1 MGSFILCSKLKVR
14 IMSLKLFLKTTSGHI
29 IETFA
34 DPDLTI
40 YDLKAICCEELQT
53 EPDEQTLLFG
63 GKVCNDDST
72 LESIKITNN
81 STLIVLLKKKKKHK
95 KNKTEQSE
103 QDEKKEQQNDNNHQN
118 NNNQRQQQQ
127 MMMPSLMNNNNMM
140 SSMQQSLMQNPDLM
154 KQMMNNPMMKQMFN
168 NPELL
173 QNLFNSNPALQ
184 QLLKDNPQLRHVLK
198 DPSLMKHAMKAASNP
213 EYYNEM
219 LKNNDRALRNIES
232 IPGGFSALS
241 RLYNQIQKPMERAM
255 DDMYRQRHGKD
266 MTTITAIDKS
276 NGPTTKPLQNP
287 WSKQYHQQKQQQQQP
302 LQQQQ
307 QSVFGN
313 NNMNMMNMMSQMNMN
328 NNNNQMNGNPSQ
340 IYVIQLRELRNMG
353 FNDEQRNI
361 NALIASGGNVA
372 AAIQHL
378 IGDNSSNNTDNDK
391 NKK

>member
-1 MGSFILCSKLKVR
+1 MG
-14 IMSLKLFLKTTSGHI
+14 
-29 IETFA
+29 
-34 DPDLTI
+34 
-40 YDLKAICCEELQT
+40 
-53 EPDEQTLLFG
+53 
-63 GKVCNDDST
+63 
-72 LESIKITNN
+72 
-81 STLIVLLKKKKKHK
+81 KKKHK

-118 NNNQRQQQQ
+118 NNNQQQQQ
-127 MMMPSLMNNNNMM
+127 MMMSSLMNNNNMM

-287 WSKQYHQQKQQQQQP
+287 WSKQYHQQP

-313 NNMNMMNMMSQMNMN
+313 NNMNMMNMMNMMSQMNMN
-328 NNNNQMNGNPSQ
+328 NNSNNNNQMNGNPSQ